1 MNYQRF
7 DPVLT
12 QADKDGLPRRQ
23 AGTGYMER
31 VCGWSPAVPRQ
42 MFRDILL
49 SDGRSRQMWASLR
62 RATGIAVVVVF
73 SAVIPASGEAAAGSP
88 DGTYFFESDT
98 GGKAAEVQGIT
109 RPNST
114 PGEHRLLIGLTGT
127 EPTFSVPVMATAASR
142 CRAAGKS
149 LLRWT
154 GSC

>member
-1 MNYQRF
+1 
-7 DPVLT
+7 
-12 QADKDGLPRRQ
+12 
-23 AGTGYMER
+23 
-31 VCGWSPAVPRQ
+31 

-109 RPNST
+109 RRNST

-127 EPTFSVPVMATAASR
+127 EPTFSVPVMATAASL